1 MHSGCYPPIGG
12 WSKRE
17 DVGFTEINK
26 KNGYVFDLLS
36 NRVLRCGWYYVS
48 ESAFGNTL
56 SKNAN
61 EIVCGAHAKH
71 N

>member
-17 DVGFTEINK
+17 DVGFTEIK
-26 KNGYVFDLLS
+26 KKTVMFLTYFQIEFCSVG
-36 NRVLRCGWYYVS
+36 GIVS

-56 SKNAN
+56 SENAN